1 MSAFKLWCQLSAV
14 LETYWSAIVIDDND
28 AVMTAKICEPIYESS
43 NISTMLILY
52 LMDLLSRIKS
62 YLFSKP
68 CDDPTFGKARNVKHF
83 GVIPFFQSSI

>member
-1 MSAFKLWCQLSAV
+1 MLSFKLWCWLSAM
-14 LETYWSAIVIDDND
+14 LETYWSAIVLINDND
-28 AVMTAKICEPIYESS
+28 AVMTAKVCEPIYESS

-68 CDDPTFGKARNVKHF
+68 CDDPMFGKGIGF
-83 GVIPFFQSSI
+83 G

>member
-1 MSAFKLWCQLSAV
+1 M
-14 LETYWSAIVIDDND
+14 IDDND

-52 LMDLLSRIKS
+52 MMDLLSRIKS

-68 CDDPTFGKARNVKHF
+68 CDEKPEMQSILVLSLSFNPLSSCLIYSTFVDDL
-83 GVIPFFQSSI
+83 

>member
-52 LMDLLSRIKS
+52 FDGFTL
-62 YLFSKP
+62 
-68 CDDPTFGKARNVKHF
+68 
-83 GVIPFFQSSI
+83 